1 MKDPH
6 SILGVEK
13 SATLEEIKKAYRKM
27 AKEHHPDKGGDEDKF
42 KEAAEAY
49 DLLTNPKAKSSSP
62 FGSSHGEFDFGDLF
76 ARFSGGNPGN
86 WREEFDAKYGGNN
99 RKGRNTTYNMIIPIE
114 DAYFGSTKGMNI
126 GLRLVDVKIPAGV
139 VNGQKLRIKGYGQRG
154 ATEDLNGD
162 LILEILIQEN
172 ESFYLDNIGLHTLQ
186 SIDVFDAILGAEVHI
201 KIFDKS
207 IKYTIPEGTQNG
219 ATLRLKGKGW
229 PIMNKPKE
237 QGDLYLTVVVKIP
250 TELSIEE
257 KTSLKKVK
265 EHIDGREGQE

>member
-13 SATLEEIKKAYRKM
+13 DATPEELKKAYRKK
-27 AKEHHPDKGGDEDKF
+27 AKEFHPDKGGDEEKF
-42 KEAAEAY
+42 KEATEAY
-49 DLLTNPKAKSSSP
+49 DTLTNPKAKGPSP
-62 FGSSHGEFDFGDLF
+62 FGGTHEEFDFGDLF
-76 ARFSGGNPGN
+76 SQFAHGNPGN
-86 WREEFDAKYGGNN
+86 WREQFDAKYGGKN
-99 RKGRNTTYNMIIPIE
+99 RKGRNTTYRMIIPIE
-114 DAYFGSTKGMNI
+114 DAYFGSTKAMNI

-162 LILEILIQEN
+162 LILEVLIQEN
-172 ESFYLDNIGLHTLQ
+172 ESFYLDNTGLHTLQ
-186 SIDVFDAILGAEVHI
+186 QIDAFDAILGVEAHI
-201 KIFDKS
+201 KIFNKS
-207 IKYTIPEGTQNG
+207 IKYTVPEGTQNG
-219 ATLRLKGKGW
+219 AILRLKGKGW

-250 TELSIEE
+250 TELTAEE

-265 EHIDGREGQE
+265 EHIDGRAG